1 MNTRIKKL
9 RRELDMTQEKFGAE
23 IGVKGNT
30 VAQWESGRNDP
41 PDSSIVSICREFH
54 VDEHWLRTGEGE
66 MFVQIARDQ
75 EIMRFVGD
83 VMQGEGDNF
92 RRRFLL
98 ALARLPEERWKDI
111 EDFAQQIAAENKKE
125 EQD

>member
-54 VDEHWLRTGEGE
+54 ANEHWLRTGEGE
-66 MFVQIARDQ
+66 MFNRTSRSEEIVQFAVQAADS
-75 EIMRFVGD
+75 
-83 VMQGEGDNF
+83 GEDDF
-92 RRRFLL
+92 KRRFLL
-98 ALARLPEERWKDI
+98 ALARIPEDRWAEI
-111 EDFAQQIAAENKKE
+111 EAFAIQLAEKNKKAD
-125 EQD
+125 QD

>member
-54 VDEHWLRTGEGE
+54 ANEHWLRTGEGE
-66 MFVQIARDQ
+66 MFVQIARDK

-83 VMQGEGDNF
+83 VMQGEDDNF

-98 ALARLPEERWKDI
+98 ALSRLPQELWKDI
-111 EDFAQQIAAENKKE
+111 EDFAQQITAENKKE

>member
-41 PDSSIVSICREFH
+41 PDSSIVSICREFN
-54 VDEHWLRTGEGE
+54 VSEHWLRTGEGE
-66 MFVQIARDQ
+66 MFVQIARDK

-83 VMQGEGDNF
+83 VMQGEDDNF

-98 ALARLPEERWKDI
+98 ALARLPEELWKDV
-111 EDFAQQIAAENKKE
+111 EDFARQITAENKKE

>member
-9 RRELDMTQEKFGAE
+9 RRELDMTQEKFGTE

-41 PDSSIVSICREFH
+41 PDSAIVSICREFH
-54 VDEHWLRTGEGE
+54 VDEHWLRTGDGE
-66 MFVQIARDQ
+66 MFVQIARDK

-83 VMQGEGDNF
+83 VMQGEDDNF

-98 ALARLPEERWKDI
+98 ALARLPEERWKDV
-111 EDFAQQIAAENKKE
+111 EDFAQQITAENKKE

>member
-41 PDSSIVSICREFH
+41 PDSAIVSICREFH

-66 MFVQIARDQ
+66 MFVQIARDK

-83 VMQGEGDNF
+83 VMQGEDDNF

-98 ALARLPEERWKDI
+98 ALARLPEELWKDV
-111 EDFAQQIAAENKKE
+111 EDFARQITAENKKE

>member
-54 VDEHWLRTGEGE
+54 ANEHWLRTGEGE
-66 MFVQIARDQ
+66 MFNRTSRSEEIVQFAVQAADS
-75 EIMRFVGD
+75 
-83 VMQGEGDNF
+83 GEDDF
-92 RRRFLL
+92 KRRFLL
-98 ALARLPEERWKDI
+98 ALARIPEDRWAEI
-111 EDFAQQIAAENKKE
+111 EAFALQLAAENKKAD
-125 EQD
+125 QD

>member
-66 MFVQIARDQ
+66 MFNRVSRSEEIVQFAVQAADSG
-75 EIMRFVGD
+75 GD
-83 VMQGEGDNF
+83 DF
-92 RRRFLL
+92 KRRFLL
-98 ALARLPEERWKDI
+98 ALARIPEDRWAEI
-111 EDFAQQIAAENKKE
+111 EAFALQLAEENKKAD
-125 EQD
+125 QD

>member
-75 EIMRFVGD
+75 EIMRFAGD
-83 VMQGEGDNF
+83 VMQGEDDNF

>member
-41 PDSSIVSICREFH
+41 PDSAIVSICREFH
-54 VDEHWLRTGEGE
+54 ANEHWLRTGEGE
-66 MFVQIARDQ
+66 MFNRTSRSEEIVQFAVQAADS
-75 EIMRFVGD
+75 
-83 VMQGEGDNF
+83 GEDDF
-92 RRRFLL
+92 KRRFLL
-98 ALARLPEERWKDI
+98 ALARIPEDRWAEI
-111 EDFAQQIAAENKKE
+111 EAFALQLAEKNKKAD
-125 EQD
+125 QD

>member
-41 PDSSIVSICREFH
+41 PDSSIVSICREFN
-54 VDEHWLRTGEGE
+54 VSEHWLRTGDGE
-66 MFVQIARDQ
+66 MFVQIARDK

-83 VMQGEGDNF
+83 VMQGEDDNF

-98 ALARLPEERWKDI
+98 ALSRLPQELWKDI
-111 EDFAQQIAAENKKE
+111 EDFAQQITAENAKE

>member
-66 MFVQIARDQ
+66 MFVQVSRDK
-75 EIMRFVGD
+75 EVMRFVGD
-83 VMQGEGDNF
+83 VMQGEDDNF

-98 ALARLPEERWKDI
+98 ALSRLPEERWKDI
-111 EDFAQQIAAENKKE
+111 EGFAQQITAENKKE

>member
-54 VDEHWLRTGEGE
+54 ANEHWLRTGEGE
-66 MFVQIARDQ
+66 MFNRVSRSEEIVQFAVQAADS
-75 EIMRFVGD
+75 
-83 VMQGEGDNF
+83 GEADF
-92 RRRFLL
+92 KRRFLL
-98 ALARLPEERWKDI
+98 ALARIPEDRWAEI
-111 EDFAQQIAAENKKE
+111 EAFALQLAEENKKAD
-125 EQD
+125 QD

>member
-41 PDSSIVSICREFH
+41 PDSSIVSICREFN
-54 VDEHWLRTGEGE
+54 VSEHWLRTGEGE
-66 MFVQIARDQ
+66 MFVQIARDK

-83 VMQGEGDNF
+83 VMQGEDDNF
-92 RRRFLL
+92 RRRFPLPL
-98 ALARLPEERWKDI
+98 SRLPKERWKDI
-111 EDFAQQIAAENKKE
+111 EDFAQQITAENAKE

>member
-1 MNTRIKKL
+1 MNARIKKL

-41 PDSSIVSICREFH
+41 PDSSIVSICREFG
-54 VDEHWLRTGEGE
+54 VSEHWLRTGEGA
-66 MFVQIARDQ
+66 MFVQISRD
-75 EIMRFVGD
+75 EEVMR
-83 VMQGEGDNF
+83 GEEDNF

-98 ALARLPEERWKDI
+98 ALSRLPAERWAEI
-111 EDFAQQIAAENKKE
+111 EDFALQLAEENKKAD
-125 EQD
+125 QD

>member
-41 PDSSIVSICREFH
+41 PDSAIVSICREFH

-66 MFVQIARDQ
+66 MFNRTSRSEEIVQFAVQAADS
-75 EIMRFVGD
+75 
-83 VMQGEGDNF
+83 GEDDF
-92 RRRFLL
+92 KRRFLL
-98 ALARLPEERWKDI
+98 ALARIPEDRWAEI
-111 EDFAQQIAAENKKE
+111 EAFALQLAEKNKKAD
-125 EQD
+125 QD

>member
-41 PDSSIVSICREFH
+41 PDSSIVSICRESRKPI
-54 VDEHWLRTGEGE
+54 DERV
-66 MFVQIARDQ
+66 FV
-75 EIMRFVGD
+75 
-83 VMQGEGDNF
+83 
-92 RRRFLL
+92 
-98 ALARLPEERWKDI
+98 K
-111 EDFAQQIAAENKKE
+111 
-125 EQD
+125 

>member
-54 VDEHWLRTGEGE
+54 ANEHWLRTGEGE
-66 MFVQIARDQ
+66 MFNRTSRSEEIVQFAVQAADS
-75 EIMRFVGD
+75 
-83 VMQGEGDNF
+83 GEDDF
-92 RRRFLL
+92 KRRFLL
-98 ALARLPEERWKDI
+98 ALARIPEDRWAEI
-111 EDFAQQIAAENKKE
+111 EAFALQLAEENKKAD
-125 EQD
+125 QD

>member
-54 VDEHWLRTGEGE
+54 VDEHWLRTGDGK
-66 MFVQIARDQ
+66 MFTATTRDE
-75 EIMRFVGD
+75 EIMDFVGRATI
-83 VMQGEGDNF
+83 GKGDDF
-92 RRRFLL
+92 KRRFLL
-98 ALARLPEERWKDI
+98 ALARLPEERWADI
-111 EDFAQQIAAENKKE
+111 EDFARQITAENKKE

>member
-41 PDSSIVSICREFH
+41 PDSAIVSICREFH
-54 VDEHWLRTGEGE
+54 VDEHWLRTGDGE
-66 MFVQIARDQ
+66 MFNRTSRSEEIVQFAVHAADS
-75 EIMRFVGD
+75 
-83 VMQGEGDNF
+83 GEDDF
-92 RRRFLL
+92 KRRFLL
-98 ALARLPEERWKDI
+98 ALARIPEDRWAEI
-111 EDFAQQIAAENKKE
+111 EAFAIQLAEKNKKAD
-125 EQD
+125 QD